1 MIKIGTMIGD
11 RYEVLE
17 RIGMGGM
24 SDVYKAKDHK
34 LNRHVAVKVLKQ
46 EFSENTNFVSKF
58 RVEAQAAASL
68 MHPNIVNVYDVGE
81 DNGVYYIVMEL
92 VDGITLKKYIPV
104 AAGMGGGSSDAAAA
118 LVGLNR
124 LWGLGLSPDK
134 LEEIGLTVGADV
146 PFCIRGGLQRAKGV
160 GEKLTPLAMK
170 KPLYLVAF
178 QPCRGLS
185 TKEVFTALHEDS
197 IRDEDRPDNEAAQRA
212 LACGDV
218 RALGSA
224 LGNVLEPV
232 SRRMRPE
239 IDRAICAIEE
249 NGAVGARMTGSGS
262 AVFGVFMHAGA
273 CRRATERLVTAYPAC
288 RMMRTAAHGIL
299 IEEEAQKR
307 YNFTANGRPLL
318 YQPLETEE

>member
-1 MIKIGTMIGD
+1 MKLKIQARAKINWTLDVVGTLPNGYHDLDMLMQSVTLCDQMTMEEAPQLTLYVRAQGRSFVPAD
-11 RYEVLE
+11 GNNL
-17 RIGMGGM
+17 
-24 SDVYKAKDHK
+24 
-34 LNRHVAVKVLKQ
+34 VLK
-46 EFSENTNFVSKF
+46 
-58 RVEAQAAASL
+58 AAAALQAATGCTRGAR
-68 MHPNIVNVYDVGE
+68 
-81 DNGVYYIVMEL
+81 
-92 VDGITLKKYIPV
+92 ITLKKYILV

-146 PFCIRGGLQRAKGV
+146 QFCIRGGLQRAKGV

-185 TKEVFTALHEDS
+185 TKEVFAALHEDG

-218 RALGSA
+218 RALGAA

-273 CRRATERLVTAYPAC
+273 CRRATDRLVTAYPTC
-288 RMMRTAAHGIL
+288 RMMRKAAHGIV
-299 IEEEAQKR
+299 IEEEA
-307 YNFTANGRPLL
+307 
-318 YQPLETEE
+318 

>member
-1 MIKIGTMIGD
+1 MKLKIQARAKINWTLDVVGTLPNGYHDLDMLMQSVTLCDQMTMEEAPQLTLYVRAQGRSFVPAD
-11 RYEVLE
+11 GNNL
-17 RIGMGGM
+17 
-24 SDVYKAKDHK
+24 
-34 LNRHVAVKVLKQ
+34 VLK
-46 EFSENTNFVSKF
+46 
-58 RVEAQAAASL
+58 AAAALQAATGCTRGAR
-68 MHPNIVNVYDVGE
+68 
-81 DNGVYYIVMEL
+81 
-92 VDGITLKKYIPV
+92 ITLKKYIPV
-104 AAGMGGGSSDAAAA
+104 AAGM
-118 LVGLNR
+118 
-124 LWGLGLSPDK
+124 WGLGLSPDK

-185 TKEVFTALHEDS
+185 TKEVFTALHEDG

-218 RALGSA
+218 RALGAA

-273 CRRATERLVTAYPAC
+273 CRRATDRLVTAYPTC
-288 RMMRTAAHGIL
+288 RMMRTAAHGIV
-299 IEEEAQKR
+299 IEEEA
-307 YNFTANGRPLL
+307 
-318 YQPLETEE
+318 